1 MKIDQQISLEN
12 ARAKIRL
19 DILAAAR
26 RPINPLEHIDSPF
39 MRDER
44 RRIIRQRIYVVSL
57 MLLSFAVGIVFTLI
71 AGGCR

>member
-1 MKIDQQISLEN
+1 MFIE
-12 ARAKIRL
+12 
-19 DILAAAR
+19 
-26 RPINPLEHIDSPF
+26 SPF

-57 MLLSFAVGIVFTLI
+57 MLLSFAVGIAFAFI